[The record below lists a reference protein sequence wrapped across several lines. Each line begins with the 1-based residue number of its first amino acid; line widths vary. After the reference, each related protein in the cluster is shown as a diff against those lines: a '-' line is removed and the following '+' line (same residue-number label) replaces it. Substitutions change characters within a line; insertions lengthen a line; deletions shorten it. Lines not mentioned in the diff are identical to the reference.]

1 VRGLIARTKLK
12 ACPFEN
18 LEIIAMRLFLLSA
31 SALSLA
37 ACAPAT
43 ETAAPAETPAVEA
56 AAAPDAAPAPE
67 VTYGQAATYKVDP
80 THTSI
85 VWRVKHLGISNY
97 TARFKTF
104 DAVLA
109 FNPADLAANAV
120 EVTIDPLSVETDYQG
135 DYKGTHADSAYATWN
150 EDLARNPD
158 WFNADAHPQITFR
171 STGAAQTSPTTG
183 TVTGDLTFLGL
194 TRPVT
199 LDVTYNGMVQMP
211 WAPEQDRIGFSAR
224 TTLKRSDF
232 GMNSNLQFIGDEVEV
247 IIEAEFLEAPA
258 E

>member
-1 VRGLIARTKLK
+1 
-12 ACPFEN
+12 
-18 LEIIAMRLFLLSA
+18 MRLFLLSA
-31 SALSLA
+31 SALILA
-37 ACAPAT
+37 ACAPTT

-56 AAAPDAAPAPE
+56 AAEPDAAPAPE
-67 VTYGQAATYKVDP
+67 VTYGQAATYRIDP

-104 DAVLA
+104 DAELA
-109 FNPADLAANAV
+109 FNPADLSANSV

-171 STGAAQTSPTTG
+171 STGAAQTGPATG